1 METPSDHGIGQ
12 HQGSMH
18 CFCWWTDQRFPWT
31 TISQVIVASVGPL
44 HFLRW
49 LFVGCAVHFN
59 ANMRFTNADIL
70 HKEKTNMD
78 NTMTI
83 NFIEMNFQF
92 KFFCLDNEFYAIGL
106 TCDFICE
113 NFRHFCELF
122 FHYLSFSEK
131 KCLTKKSTWEP
142 GSGDSTFPEACLM
155 HYTVL
160 WCVNIARFA
169 LHCNCLLLYVM
180 YCIAFMV
187 NSVSGINRKWGPFG

>member
-131 KCLTKKSTWEP
+131 KCLANKKYLGTRFW
-142 GSGDSTFPEACLM
+142 GSNFSWGLFDALYRVVMRKYCKVCFTLYLSFIVCYVLYCLNGKQ
-155 HYTVL
+155 
-160 WCVNIARFA
+160 CFRD
-169 LHCNCLLLYVM
+169 
-180 YCIAFMV
+180 
-187 NSVSGINRKWGPFG
+187 K